1 MSIRITDHAV
11 LRWLERVHGVDV
23 EGFRQQL
30 LSEVEAAAVV
40 GGAIGK
46 RFTLK
51 RAEGNYIIDND
62 TLITVTPPG
71 QRVYQSREGEA

>member
-1 MSIRITDHAV
+1 MTIRITDHAV

-23 EGFRQQL
+23 EGFRQKL
-30 LSEVEAAAVV
+30 LDDVEAAAVV
-40 GGAIGK
+40 GGSIGK

-51 RAEGNYIIDND
+51 RAEGNYIIDNN

-71 QRVYQSREGEA
+71 QRVYQSREEEA